1 MPISRNGNGT
11 WPKVDD
17 FHGFM
22 MFNGYINPH
31 VQSFWSLLWSQLS
44 QGLDNRWVAEFV
56 CCFLG
61 GSQSWETHNPRGER
75 QGIWWEA
82 ARSAVDVF
90 GGSVEVWNFRIR
102 LIGGTL
108 VPYKAIFLWGSWDG
122 QWSVEDWVCF
132 SHQTWKLHYP
142 LVNCPITNWK
152 ITILNG

>member
-108 VPYKAIFLWGSWDG
+108 VPYKAIYCGDPEMASDLLKIGFVLVIRHESYITLWLT
-122 QWSVEDWVCF
+122 V
-132 SHQTWKLHYP
+132 P
-142 LVNCPITNWK
+142 
-152 ITILNG
+152 